1 MYKEKK
7 VKKTGIAG
15 LDKVIEGGIPKG
27 HVILIQGEAGTG
39 KTILSMEW
47 LFNGW
52 QKFNENGIYIAV
64 TETYQKA
71 IKNMSDLEFFEI
83 DAINEGNVR
92 FTDLRSMTQI
102 LGWENKVEKKDVEEL
117 VKQIKKLV
125 KESKSERLVIDSITA
140 IGYVIDDKELLRY
153 FIFRLGT
160 ILETL
165 NCTLFLTSEGE
176 NNKKSTFS
184 VENYISDG
192 IIKMEQCMGEQRMI
206 RHLNVTKMRGVE
218 YRSGKVV
225 FEINSKG
232 MNIFPKIP
240 VDRKVAK
247 TNFKKRKSTG
257 VPGLDDMIGG
267 GYPEGHIIL
276 LTGNTG
282 TGKSTFGMQFLVEGM
297 KEGEKCVFVNLE
309 EPLTQVRKT
318 GESHGWDIPKYEEEG
333 LLNFISP
340 NLIDT
345 YPDKFLYE
353 VIETI
358 DETKAKRLLIDSVS
372 SLPSGGMSEDKLRE
386 NLLQL
391 NSALKKRG
399 VTAAM
404 TFLSSNMFSS
414 SGETILGT
422 TAASDLRLSSLTDGI
437 ILMRYVEKE
446 NTVGKVMNVIK
457 MRGIGHSK
465 EIRKFTI
472 EEDGIRIG
480 EKVKEV
486 ENE

>member
-1 MYKEKK
+1 MHKEKEI
-7 VKKTGIAG
+7 KKTGIAG
-15 LDKVIEGGIPKG
+15 LDKILEGGIPEG
-27 HVILIQGEAGTG
+27 HVILVQGEAGTG

-47 LFNGW
+47 LFKGW
-52 QKFNENGIYIAV
+52 KKFNENGIYIAV

-71 IKNMSDLEFFEI
+71 IKNMGDMGFFDLE
-83 DAINEGNVR
+83 AINEGNVR

-102 LGWENKVEKKDVEEL
+102 LGWENKVEKEDVEEL
-117 VKQIKKLV
+117 VTQIKKLLE
-125 KESKSERLVIDSITA
+125 ESKSERLVIDSITA

-160 ILETL
+160 ILGTL

-176 NNKKSTFS
+176 GNKSTFT

-192 IIKMEQCMGEQRMI
+192 IIKMEQSMGEQRMI

-225 FEINSKG
+225 FEINSEG

-247 TNFKKRKSTG
+247 TNFKVRKSTG

-297 KEGEKCVFVNLE
+297 KDGERCIFVNLE

-318 GESHGWDIPKYEEEG
+318 SESHGWNISEYEDKG
-333 LLNFISP
+333 LLKFISP

-358 DETKAKRLLIDSVS
+358 DETNAKRLLIDSVS

-399 VTAAM
+399 VTTAM
-404 TFLSSNMFSS
+404 TFLSSNMFNS
-414 SGETILGT
+414 SGETVLGT

-437 ILMRYVEKE
+437 ILMRYIEKE

-465 EIRKFTI
+465 DIRKFTI

-486 ENE
+486 KNE